1 MTGLPIRSDLG
12 VTLIGGGAVTADD
25 LAAGLALAPRLVAAD
40 GGADAALALGA
51 IPEAVIGDMDSLS
64 DAGRQ
69 ALGDARIH
77 RIAEQN
83 STDFAKA
90 LRNIDAPFVIAVGF
104 AGKRL
109 DHTLAALNSMARH
122 QGSPVAMLAH
132 EDLVFRL
139 PPSLDLP
146 LAPGTRV
153 SLFPLGPARGRSTGL
168 EWPIDGIEFAP
179 DARTGTSNRATGP
192 VSLQIEGVMLAL
204 LPREVTAT
212 VLQALVPGGGQGA

>member
-12 VTLIGGGAVTADD
+12 VTLIGGGAVTAGD
-25 LAAGLALAPRLVAAD
+25 LAAALALAPRLVAAD

-51 IPEAVIGDMDSLS
+51 VPEAVIGDMDSLS

-109 DHTLAALNSMARH
+109 DHMLAALNSMARH
-122 QGSPVAMLAH
+122 QGSPVVMLAH

>member
-51 IPEAVIGDMDSLS
+51 VPEAVIGDMDSLS

>member
-51 IPEAVIGDMDSLS
+51 IPEAVIGDMDLLS